1 MTEQKNLCKL
11 CGKKELLLKDIK
23 GAPGKE
29 PEKEQKLFRCSRCLD
44 ALYCSRECQ
53 HLDWPEHKKTC
64 MKKDYQ
70 FPKTKHGSQT
80 PEAKQTLPN
89 NTNSSDE
96 KSSIENKISR
106 LPIDEENYFRKCLT
120 AMGRKH
126 LDTIFKIGEDR
137 KESICAFMGSFH
149 DISKFVGSSESNLDL
164 ALQLGHNP
172 FDTTEVLDTKD
183 ETIKAFSDYIKEH
196 VPTLSNYN
204 INKRYCVYTIIDESA
219 QYLYL
224 SVICKDGDNYSVT
237 LTKNSLARV

>member
-1 MTEQKNLCKL
+1 MTEQKNSCKL
-11 CGKKELLLKDIK
+11 CGRKELLLKDVK
-23 GAPGKE
+23 NA

-70 FPKTKHGSQT
+70 FPEIKQSSQT
-80 PEAKQTLPN
+80 PNPKTSNEN
-89 NTNSSDE
+89 
-96 KSSIENKISR
+96 SSIENKITR

-137 KESICAFMGSFH
+137 KEPICAFMGAFH

-196 VPTLSNYN
+196 VPTLPNYN
-204 INKRYCVYTIIDESA
+204 INRRYCVYTIIDESA

-224 SVICKDGDNYSVT
+224 SIICKEGDNYSVT
-237 LTKNSLARV
+237 LTKNSLVQV